1 MTVSLA
7 LGLALALASA
17 VALNW
22 GFFTQHGAAAGMPRL
37 TVRRPLRSLMLLF
50 ASRRWLA
57 GFATGIAGWALYVAA
72 LALAPL
78 SLVQAVSAGGIGVL
92 ALLVRRATGIRLSG
106 RESAGTALAVGGLAL
121 LGASLAGR
129 SAGGSSSSSSSW
141 VAIVVW
147 ISASLLAAGL
157 AAGFGE
163 WALAAGAG
171 LGMAAGL
178 LYAAGDVA
186 TKAAVV
192 GGVALFF
199 VPAVLGLHGL
209 AFVSLQLGFQR
220 GGALATAGLATLLT
234 NSLPIAAGTLVFAEP
249 VPGGLAGA
257 ARVLAFAAVVAGAA
271 ALAHSPGGAER
282 RRPLMS
288 VRWRVE
294 SGRSAARPPG
304 STVSGSLSSTRTTT

>member
-1 MTVSLA
+1 
-7 LGLALALASA
+7 
-17 VALNW
+17 
-22 GFFTQHGAAAGMPRL
+22 
-37 TVRRPLRSLMLLF
+37 LRSLMLLF

-129 SAGGSSSSSSSW
+129 SAGGSSSSSW

-157 AAGFGE
+157 GAGLGE
-163 WALAAGAG
+163 GALAAGAG

-199 VPAVLGLHGL
+199 VPAVLLLHGL

-257 ARVLAFAAVVAGAA
+257 ARGLAFAAVVAGVAV
-271 ALAHSPGGAER
+271 LAYFSGGAER

-304 STVSGSLSSTRTTT
+304 STVSGSLWRKPCSRTGR

>member
-1 MTVSLA
+1 VTTSLA
-7 LGLALALASA
+7 LGLALGLAST

-22 GFFTQHGAAAGMPRL
+22 GFFAQHGAAAGLPRL
-37 TVRRPLRSLMLLF
+37 SVRRPLHSLGLLF
-50 ASRRWLA
+50 ANKRWLA

-92 ALLVRRATGIRLSG
+92 ALLVWRATGIPLSG
-106 RESAGTALAVGGLAL
+106 RERAGTCLAVGGLAL
-121 LGASLAGR
+121 LGGSLAGHA
-129 SAGGSSSSSSSW
+129 SGGSSPSW
-141 VAIVVW
+141 ASIVVW
-147 ISASLLAAGL
+147 ISVSVLAAAL

-163 WALAAGAG
+163 RVLAAGAG

-178 LYAAGDVA
+178 LYAAGDVG

-192 GGVALFF
+192 GGAALLF
-199 VPAVLGLHGL
+199 VPAVLAAHGL

-249 VPGGLAGA
+249 IPGGLAGV
-257 ARVLAFAAVVAGAA
+257 ARILAFVAVVAGAA
-271 ALAHSPGGAER
+271 ALARAPDR
-282 RRPLMS
+282 RRPLRS
-288 VRWRVE
+288 DGWRAE

-304 STVSGSLSSTRTTT
+304 STVSGSLSSTRTTN

>member
-1 MTVSLA
+1 VTVSLA

-129 SAGGSSSSSSSW
+129 SAGGSSSSSW

-199 VPAVLGLHGL
+199 VPAVLLLHGL

>member
-1 MTVSLA
+1 VTTSLA

-17 VALNW
+17 IALNW
-22 GFFTQHGAAAGMPRL
+22 GFFAQHGAAAGMPRL
-37 TVRRPLRSLMLLF
+37 SVRRPRRSLALLF
-50 ASRRWLA
+50 ADKRWLA
-57 GFATGIAGWALYVAA
+57 GFMTGLAGWALYVAA

-92 ALLVRRATGIRLSG
+92 ALLVWRATGIPLSG
-106 RESAGTALAVGGLAL
+106 REWAGTGLAVGGLAL
-121 LGASLAGR
+121 LGGSLAGR
-129 SAGGSSSSSSSW
+129 AAGGSSPSW
-141 VAIVVW
+141 IAIVVW
-147 ISASLLAAGL
+147 ISVSVLAATL

-163 WALAAGAG
+163 QVLAAGAG

-192 GGVALFF
+192 GGAALLF
-199 VPAVLGLHGL
+199 VPAVLAAHGL

-249 VPGGLAGA
+249 IPGGLAGV
-257 ARVLAFAAVVAGAA
+257 ARILAFVAVVAGAA
-271 ALAHSPGGAER
+271 ALARAPGDIDR
-282 RRPLMS
+282 RRPLRS
-288 VRWRVE
+288 IRWRVE
-294 SGRSAARPPG
+294 SGRSATRPPG
-304 STVSGSLSSTRTTT
+304 PTASGSLSSTRTTT